1 VPGNPLVSILV
12 PTYQAARVLPGC
24 LDALW
29 AQDYAGGMEVVVADG
44 GSTDGTRDLVIAAAA
59 AGRPIRLVLNPERN
73 QAAGLNR
80 AAAAARGAI
89 LVRCDAQARLPQ
101 QAIRRLVDEH
111 ERAARANV
119 GGRQVALPPGG
130 PFGDA
135 VAAVYNTPLGSGGAA
150 YRTGATRGDSET
162 VYLGSWRVED
172 FAAAGGFDPAFLA
185 NQDTEF
191 NVRWLR
197 QGGRV
202 RLLPDIAV
210 GYVPRDAPWRLA
222 RQYARYGFW
231 RARTFRTHGDLRPR
245 QLLALGPLVAVL
257 LALAAPVTGWALAPL
272 AAYLAVVIVAG
283 LTVKARPT
291 ARFLAPVALA
301 IMHLSWGVGF
311 AAGLVAPWQR
321 RASPHA
327 TDTLPPTE

>member
-1 VPGNPLVSILV
+1 VPGNPLVSVLV
-12 PTYQAARVLPGC
+12 PTYQAAQVLPGC
-24 LDALW
+24 LDAIW
-29 AQDYAGGMEVVVADG
+29 AQDYAGEIEVVVADG
-44 GSTDGTRDLVIAAAA
+44 GSSDGTRDVVIAAAA
-59 AGRPIRLVLNPERN
+59 EGRPIRLVVNPDRN

-80 AAAAARGAI
+80 AAEAAGGGI

-111 ERAARANV
+111 ERAGRANV
-119 GGRQVALPPGG
+119 GGRQVALPPGP

-135 VAAVYNTPLGSGGAA
+135 VAAVYNTPLGSGRAA
-150 YRTGATRGDSET
+150 YRTGTTPGDTET
-162 VYLGSWRVED
+162 VYLGSWRTAD
-172 FAAAGGFDPAFLA
+172 FRAAGGFDPAFQA

-202 RLLPDIAV
+202 RLLPDVAV

-245 QLLALGPLVAVL
+245 QLLALAPLGAVL
-257 LALAAPVTGWALAPL
+257 LAPAAPLTGWALAPL
-272 AAYLAVVIVAG
+272 ILYLVAVAAAG
-283 LTVKARPT
+283 LTVDARPT
-291 ARFLAPVALA
+291 ARLLAPVALA
-301 IMHLSWGVGF
+301 IMHLSWGAGF
-311 AAGLVAPWQR
+311 ASGLVAPWRGR
-321 RASPHA
+321 RS
-327 TDTLPPTE
+327 